1 MGGLDKLLTESMGA
15 VIQENL
21 GEKTISKI
29 NSRLFEKYGIQ
40 LSQAIEDFH
49 KIDAILREI
58 FGEAADALELKFLE
72 RICILQ
78 KNKGKNQTRI
88 SLEEPK
94 LIKLMMETY
103 GDEDKKEILTNLLEN
118 SQIISKVLQTCQIP
132 QTSGYRKIKSLIN
145 SGLLLPDGFE
155 IGSDGKKIQKYR
167 SLFENV
173 RIDIVKNKVKV
184 VVHLSDKDLTQSS
197 ILTTVYA

>member
-1 MGGLDKLLTESMGA
+1 MGV

-78 KNKGKNQTRI
+78 KNKGK
-88 SLEEPK
+88 K
-94 LIKLMMETY
+94 
-103 GDEDKKEILTNLLEN
+103 
-118 SQIISKVLQTCQIP
+118 
-132 QTSGYRKIKSLIN
+132 
-145 SGLLLPDGFE
+145 
-155 IGSDGKKIQKYR
+155 
-167 SLFENV
+167 
-173 RIDIVKNKVKV
+173 
-184 VVHLSDKDLTQSS
+184 
-197 ILTTVYA
+197 